1 MPKQEKFLVRIP
13 KPENENEFNEYRF
26 STIEEVSKFLE
37 ITPNTIYSLRTKWL
51 KLVHT
56 DKKKLQGVTIEKL
69 NVFYPAKKN
78 EEKIREEI
86 NEFRKIKSETKI

>member
-37 ITPNTIYSLRTKWL
+37 ITPNTIYSLRTKRL

-56 DKKKLQGVTIEKL
+56 DKKNCKELQL
-69 NVFYPAKKN
+69 KN
-78 EEKIREEI
+78 
-86 NEFRKIKSETKI
+86 